1 MPTSLSQRRG
11 AKTPRGPPPAAPSR
25 AVWPRLALIAA
36 AALLAV
42 VVAALPAS
50 LIARFLPPGVGAEDF
65 SGTISHGSRGRG
77 HRGRPPARRGGVA
90 PASARVATSAY
101 GRRPALGRG
110 WIGAR
115 RRRRCGSRR
124 ARS

>member
-25 AVWPRLALIAA
+25 SVWPRLALIGA

-65 SGTISHGSRGRG
+65 SGTIWHGSAGRITAG
-77 HRGRPPARRGGVA
+77 GRPAGSA
-90 PASARVATSAY
+90 ASTCTSRQANAWRWS
-101 GRRPALGRG
+101 GRA
-110 WIGAR
+110 AAA
-115 RRRRCGSRR
+115 SRR
-124 ARS
+124 